1 MVDVKSISLKILRK
15 LKIYYKGCLI
25 SDEVIVKRYIQFI
38 LKSLSAKRRRENFI
52 LQPASDCFDVI
63 TLLACLLECLKY
75 NTFDN
80 DMLISSFHEGDM
92 VLFNKSRYRWKA
104 QKNGYIILEQDG
116 KGKNGISTSSV
127 PLAYKHQ
134 IVPYYGE
141 STLTDSR
148 GLRKKQNNREDFLAN
163 LFDIPLTDVPN
174 KLNIALIV
182 VMQKD
187 KFRELYE
194 NIKLIYGD
202 NKIVYLHELVPA
214 AYFTSSLE
222 ELQFGHNPTK
232 MEPVIKVVKNLTDAR
247 NVFFYKGFENTP
259 VALWKCCGDDLEG
272 EMSLLNDFLSRKKL
286 ERIYISNMIGDSFNE
301 KLLKLSDKAKV
312 FACTKQ
318 YLQAQVYDRK
328 NNNDITFLLYC
339 LLSKIERG
347 KNSYCLVDS
356 GISIEEY
363 NLFRN
368 NMDIIKNTDW
378 QYAKEFCDLAGSIM
392 KLLRT
397 AIFPMAYLESAIN
410 ENVISERVSSPK
422 ERLANLEKL
431 SGMNEDNRVGTCCK
445 NIIRFLQEKYSDFYT
460 VNPKGAILQRFIKE
474 HSVNRNIFVVVSKAY
489 YKDLMTY
496 KYPEYRYRK
505 RVEFCTDIKE
515 EYRGM
520 NAIATDILHKK
531 FNPLRRCDVGEIL
544 CLLYECE
551 KPWWDNEE
559 EKTKKYL
566 SKLNSRLGIKDEK
579 DMFSTS
585 DDAEPGNI
593 DVLSDEIEIVEES
606 DEDWFIPVL
615 MNIGGHEGY
624 TGVHVSGAAVSD
636 VYYYGLFKEGMEIF
650 FTKYY
655 PAVVVRNSKISEKYP
670 DKLQH
675 GDRLI
680 FVKKDNETRNI
691 VDIIHKELLDKN
703 QLGENAKRNY
713 RDSLYWKQCLKK
725 YKEINELSYKALA
738 NALENF
744 NVKRE
749 SVTVRQWLLD
759 ESYIVAPRNAD
770 DLRGIAELTKDKR
783 LLSNWEDIFE
793 SCRNVRRVRRN
804 ILQLMAK
811 IICSSYGDNKNGD
824 DIYSIVREN
833 VKTLSME
840 LELDSV
846 YKLSHTKQLPSHM
859 VNRPVSRSD
868 I

>member
-52 LQPASDCFDVI
+52 LQPASECFDVI

-92 VLFNKSRYRWKA
+92 VLFKKSRWRWKE
-104 QKNGYIILEQDG
+104 QTNGLIILEQDG
-116 KGKNGISTSSV
+116 KGKNGSRTYNV
-127 PLAYKHQ
+127 PLDYKHE
-134 IVPYYGE
+134 IVPYYGG
-141 STLTDSR
+141 STTTDSR
-148 GLRKKQNNREDFLAN
+148 GLRIQKTNREDFFAN
-163 LFDIPLTDVPN
+163 LFDMPLTDVPN

-194 NIKLIYGD
+194 NIKLMYGD

-232 MEPVIKVVKNLTDAR
+232 MEPVIKVVKNLADAR

-301 KLLKLSDKAKV
+301 KLLKISDKAKV

-318 YLQAQVYDRK
+318 YLQAQVYDVK
-328 NNNDITFLLYC
+328 NNNRVTSLLYC

-347 KNSYCLVDS
+347 KISYCLVDG

-363 NLFRN
+363 NSFRN
-368 NMDIIKNTDW
+368 NMATIKNTDW

-397 AIFPMAYLESAIN
+397 AIFPMKYLESAIN
-410 ENVISERVSSPK
+410 ENVIDERVSSPK
-422 ERLANLEKL
+422 ERFTKLEAL
-431 SGMNEDNRVGTCCK
+431 SGMSADNRVGEYCK
-445 NIIRFLQEKYSDFYT
+445 NIIRFLQEKYSNFYD
-460 VNPKGAILQRFIKE
+460 VNPKGAVLQRFIKE
-474 HSVNRNIFVVVSKAY
+474 QSANHNIFVVVSKAY
-489 YKDLMTY
+489 YKDLMVC

-505 RVEFCTDIKE
+505 RVEFCADIKE
-515 EYRGM
+515 YRG
-520 NAIATDILHKK
+520 NNVIATDILYKK
-531 FNPLRRCDVGEIL
+531 FNPLRRCDVGEIF

-551 KPWWDNEE
+551 KPWWANEE
-559 EKTKKYL
+559 KKTKKYL
-566 SKLNSRLGIKDEK
+566 SVLNSRLGIKDEEN
-579 DMFSTS
+579 MFAI
-585 DDAEPGNI
+585 DVDAEI
-593 DVLSDEIEIVEES
+593 ESTDIFSDEIEIVEEA

-615 MNIGGHEGY
+615 MNTGGHEGY